1 MIVKGKNLGEL
12 FLAPMAG
19 VSDVGFRKVC
29 SLAGADMTCT
39 EMVSS
44 KALIFDN
51 KKTKDLLITTP
62 QEKVKQVQ
70 IFGHIPEEMAKV
82 CTFKELQKFDVID
95 INFGC
100 PAPKIVKNGDGS
112 ALLKNLPLMA
122 EIVTACRKAT
132 NKTLSCKFRIG
143 FNAGENIATD
153 VATLLSDCGV
163 DFITIHGRTTHQG
176 YAGEIDYDT
185 IAKVKSMVKIP
196 VVGNGNVFDEKS
208 YLTLKN
214 TGCDAVMVARGA
226 LGDPNIFARLKGEK
240 EQNLYS
246 LLTDHVATLKQY
258 YPANMLN
265 LYMKK
270 HLLWY
275 LKNIPNCQ
283 SLKKYIC
290 DCQNLDDAIAE
301 IAKVLG

>member
-51 KKTKDLLITTP
+51 KKTKDLLITSP

-70 IFGHIPEEMAKV
+70 IFGHIPEEMARV
-82 CTFKELQKFDVID
+82 CTFEELQKFDVID

-132 NKTLSCKFRIG
+132 NKILSCKFRIG

-153 VATLLSDCGV
+153 VATLLSDCGA

-185 IAKVKSMVKIP
+185 IAKVKSLVKIP

>member
-70 IFGHIPEEMAKV
+70 IFGHIPEEMARV
-82 CTFKELQKFDVID
+82 CSFEELQKFDVID

-132 NKTLSCKFRIG
+132 NKILSCKFRIG

-153 VATLLSDCGV
+153 VATLLSDCGA

-185 IAKVKSMVKIP
+185 IAKVKSLVKIP